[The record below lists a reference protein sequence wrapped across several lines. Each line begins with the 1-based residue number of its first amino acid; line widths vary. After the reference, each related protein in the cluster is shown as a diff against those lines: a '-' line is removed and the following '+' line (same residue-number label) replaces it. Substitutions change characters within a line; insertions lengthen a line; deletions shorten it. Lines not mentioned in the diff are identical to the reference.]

1 MDFMEEQQAEE
12 SIYGKDRAQ
21 YERMVTAPI
30 PGLILS
36 LAVPT
41 IISMT
46 VTALYNMADTFF
58 VSQLGTSASGAVGIV
73 FSLMAM
79 IQAVGFTLGMGSG
92 SIISRLLGRQER
104 EAASQIASSAFF
116 AAIGFGLLLTIF
128 GLGFLDGL
136 MHLLGTTDTILPYA
150 RDYARYILLG
160 APIMCGSFVMN
171 NHLRAQGKAALS
183 MVGLSL
189 GGVLNI
195 ALDPLFIFT
204 FGLGISGAAI
214 ATLISQCIS
223 FSILLSFFLMG
234 KSVTVLH
241 LKKVSRSFED
251 YADIIH
257 NGLPSLCR
265 QGLASAATVALN
277 ISAAAYGDP
286 AVAAMSIV
294 SRIFLFILS
303 VMLGIGQGFQPVAG
317 YNYGAGQYARV
328 RQAYWFTVRIG
339 MIVMTTLAAAGFF
352 FAPDIISLFRRGDAE
367 VIAIGVAALRWQC
380 IALPLQPVMMGT
392 NMVLQSVGKANSATF
407 LACNRQG
414 VFFLPLI
421 LLLPKFLGL
430 AGIEMS
436 QALADAASFAACLP
450 YLYFFFRELHD
461 KEAAG
466 A

>member
-1 MDFMEEQQAEE
+1 MEEQQAEE
-12 SIYGKDRAQ
+12 SIKEKDREQ
-21 YERMVTAPI
+21 YERMITAPI

-79 IQAVGFTLGMGSG
+79 IQAIGFTLGMGSG
-92 SIISRLLGRQER
+92 SIISRMLGRQEW
-104 EAASQIASSAFF
+104 EDANQIASSAFF
-116 AAIGFGLLLTIF
+116 AALGFGLLLTIF

-136 MHLLGTTDTILPYA
+136 MHLLGATDTILPYA

-160 APIMCGSFVMN
+160 APIMCASFVMN

-189 GGVLNI
+189 GGFLNM

-204 FGLGISGAAI
+204 LGFGISGAAI
-214 ATLISQCIS
+214 ATLVSQCIS
-223 FSILLSFFLMG
+223 FSILLSFFLRK
-234 KSVTVLH
+234 KSITVLH
-241 LKKVSRSFED
+241 IQKVSRSFED

-277 ISAAAYGDP
+277 IGAAAYGDP

-317 YNYGAGQYARV
+317 YNYGAGQYDRV
-328 RQAYWFTVRIG
+328 RRAYWFTVRIG
-339 MIVMTTLAAAGFF
+339 MIVMTMLAVAGFF
-352 FAPDIISLFRRGDAE
+352 LAPDIISSFRRGDAE
-367 VIAIGVAALRWQC
+367 VISIGVAALRWQC
-380 IALPLQPVMMGT
+380 IALPLQPLMMST

-430 AGIEMS
+430 TGIEMS

-450 YLYFFFRELHD
+450 YLYFFFRELRD

-466 A
+466 V

>member
-1 MDFMEEQQAEE
+1 M
-12 SIYGKDRAQ
+12 YGKDRAQ

>member
-1 MDFMEEQQAEE
+1 MEEQQAEE

-92 SIISRLLGRQER
+92 SMISRLLGRQER

-223 FSILLSFFLMG
+223 FSILLSFFLRG

>member
-1 MDFMEEQQAEE
+1 MEEQQAEE

-461 KEAAG
+461 KEATG

>member
-1 MDFMEEQQAEE
+1 MEEQQAEE

-92 SIISRLLGRQER
+92 SMISRLLGRQER

-223 FSILLSFFLMG
+223 FSILLSFFLRG

-241 LKKVSRSFED
+241 IKKVSRSFED

>member
-1 MDFMEEQQAEE
+1 MEEQQAEE

-223 FSILLSFFLMG
+223 FSILLSFFLRG

-241 LKKVSRSFED
+241 IKKVSRSFED

-461 KEAAG
+461 KEATG

>member
-1 MDFMEEQQAEE
+1 MEEQQAEE